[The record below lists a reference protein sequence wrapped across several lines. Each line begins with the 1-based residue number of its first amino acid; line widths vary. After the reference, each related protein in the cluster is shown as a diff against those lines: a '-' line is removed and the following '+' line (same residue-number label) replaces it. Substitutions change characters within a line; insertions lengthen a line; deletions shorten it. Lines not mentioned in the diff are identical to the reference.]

1 MYKQTEYEGNMT
13 EILSESGLRST
24 TVMFLFV
31 WFAGIWMGG
40 CETQEQKVEKLIKQL
55 QDDVEIRHYAIWEL
69 VEIGKDAVPFLIQ
82 ALQDAGEGKNGSVI
96 RLSVVEVLVKIGKD
110 AVPDLIQALQD
121 ADSGVCVNVTT
132 ALGWRGTRYGTFPD
146 IGITGSGCRCLSRC
160 GRGIREYRHTRS
172 TESSRGI

>member
-1 MYKQTEYEGNMT
+1 MT
-13 EILSESGLRST
+13 EILSKGVLRST

-69 VEIGKDAVPFLIQ
+69 VEIGKDAVP
-82 ALQDAGEGKNGSVI
+82 
-96 RLSVVEVLVKIGKD
+96 
-110 AVPDLIQALQD
+110 DLIQALQD

-132 ALGWRGTRYGTFPD
+132 ALGW
-146 IGITGSGCRCLSRC
+146 IGEGAISAVPTLIQLLQDKNAGSDVRANVATATALGWIGEGAQDTVPSLIQALQDQDAGVCQGVVEALENIDTPEALKAVEEYESRQ
-160 GRGIREYRHTRS
+160 
-172 TESSRGI
+172 

>member
-13 EILSESGLRST
+13 EILSKGVLRST

-31 WFAGIWMGG
+31 WFSGIWMGG

-82 ALQDAGEGKNGSVI
+82 ALQDQDAGVCQG
-96 RLSVVEVLVKIGKD
+96 VVEALENIDTPEALK
-110 AVPDLIQALQD
+110 AVEE
-121 ADSGVCVNVTT
+121 
-132 ALGWRGTRYGTFPD
+132 YE
-146 IGITGSGCRCLSRC
+146 SRQ
-160 GRGIREYRHTRS
+160 
-172 TESSRGI
+172 

>member
-13 EILSESGLRST
+13 EILSESVLRST

-82 ALQDAGEGKNGSVI
+82 ALQDA
-96 RLSVVEVLVKIGKD
+96 
-110 AVPDLIQALQD
+110 
-121 ADSGVCVNVTT
+121 DSGVCVNVPT
-132 ALGWRGTRYGTFPD
+132 ALG
-146 IGITGSGCRCLSRC
+146 
-160 GRGIREYRHTRS
+160 
-172 TESSRGI
+172 